1 MSALLSKTI
10 KTEKTEKEHPGWIN
24 TLTYLYPNK
33 NLCKF
38 SDNCFN
44 TCLKTSGRL
53 PMAKKAMINRT
64 KLLYQDNDTF
74 INNLEIELRKVKK
87 SAHKKGKKLAYR
99 FNGTSDRFEEVKH
112 FLDMNDQPF
121 DQAYDYTKDFQRVLD
136 YQGYKGY
143 NLTFSY
149 DGLNSLETKFLLK
162 NKIANVSVVM
172 TTKRN
177 EELPKTYNLN
187 GIDYPVLDGDKHDLR
202 FTENKGYI
210 IGLRAKGKAIK
221 NNGSFVQSIQWFY

>member
-10 KTEKTEKEHPGWIN
+10 KTEKTEKEYPDWIN
-24 TLTYLYPNK
+24 VLTYLYPNK

-53 PMAKKAMINRT
+53 PMAKKAMIKRT
-64 KLLYQDNDTF
+64 KLLYQDN
-74 INNLEIELRKVKK
+74 ELFKKTLVNELKKAKK
-87 SAHKKGKKLAYR
+87 SASKKNKKLAYR
-99 FNGTSDRFEEVKH
+99 PNGTSDRIEEVIYLLNHKDKD
-112 FLDMNDQPF
+112 LMF
-121 DQAYDYTKDFQRVLD
+121 DKLYDYTKDFKRVLD

-149 DGLNSLETKFLLK
+149 DGLNGVESKFLLK

-172 TTKRN
+172 TTKRE

-187 GIDYPVLDGDKHDLR
+187 GVDYPVLDGDKHDLR

-221 NNGSFVQSIQWFY
+221 NNGTFVQSTN

>member
-1 MSALLSKTI
+1 
-10 KTEKTEKEHPGWIN
+10 
-24 TLTYLYPNK
+24 
-33 NLCKF
+33 
-38 SDNCFN
+38 
-44 TCLKTSGRL
+44 
-53 PMAKKAMINRT
+53 
-64 KLLYQDNDTF
+64 
-74 INNLEIELRKVKK
+74 
-87 SAHKKGKKLAYR
+87 
-99 FNGTSDRFEEVKH
+99 
-112 FLDMNDQPF
+112 MNDQPF

-149 DGLNSLETKFLLK
+149 DGLNNLETKFLLK

-172 TTKRN
+172 TTKRE

-221 NNGSFVQSIQWFY
+221 NNGTFVQSI

>member
-33 NLCKF
+33 NLCPF
-38 SDNCFN
+38 SDQCFL

-112 FLDMNDQPF
+112 FLDMDNQPF
-121 DQAYDYTKDFQRVLD
+121 DQAYDYTKNFQRVLD

-172 TTKRN
+172 ATKRN

-221 NNGSFVQSIQWFY
+221 NNGTFVQSI

>member
-10 KTEKTEKEHPGWIN
+10 KTEKTEKEYPGWIN

-33 NLCKF
+33 NLCPF
-38 SDNCFN
+38 SDQCFL

-64 KLLYQDNDTF
+64 KLLYQDNDLFKKTLV
-74 INNLEIELRKVKK
+74 NELKKAKK
-87 SAHKKGKKLAYR
+87 SAIKKSKKLAYR
-99 FNGTSDRFEEVKH
+99 PNGTSDRIDEVLYLLNHDDKD
-112 FLDMNDQPF
+112 LMF
-121 DQAYDYTKDFQRVLD
+121 DQLYDYTKDFQRVLD

-221 NNGSFVQSIQWFY
+221 NNGTFVQSI

>member
-1 MSALLSKTI
+1 MRALLSKTI

-33 NLCKF
+33 KLCPF
-38 SDNCFN
+38 SDQCFV

-99 FNGTSDRFEEVKH
+99 FNGTSDRFTEVKH
-112 FLDMNDQPF
+112 FLDMENQPF
-121 DQAYDYTKDFQRVLD
+121 DQAYDYTKDFKRVLD
-136 YQGYKGY
+136 YQDYKGY

-221 NNGSFVQSIQWFY
+221 NNGTFVQSI

>member
-1 MSALLSKTI
+1 MTTLLSKTI
-10 KTEKTEKEHPGWIN
+10 KTEKTEKAYPDWIN

-38 SDNCFN
+38 SENCFS

-53 PMAKKAMINRT
+53 PMSKKAMITRT
-64 KLLYQDNDTF
+64 KLLYQDNVTF
-74 INNLEIELRKVKK
+74 IENLESELRKAKK

-99 FNGTSDRFEEVKH
+99 FNGTSDRFEEIKIM
-112 FLDMNDQPF
+112 LDKEDQPF
-121 DQAYDYTKDFQRVLD
+121 DIAYDYTKDFQRVLD
-136 YQGYKGY
+136 YQAYKGY
-143 NLTFSY
+143 HLTFSY
-149 DGLNSLETKFLLK
+149 DGLNGIEAKFLLK

-172 TTKRN
+172 TTKRE

-187 GIDYPVLDGDKHDLR
+187 GVDYPVLDGDKHDLR

-221 NNGSFVQSIQWFY
+221 NNGTFVQSTN

>member
-1 MSALLSKTI
+1 MTALLSKTI

-33 NLCKF
+33 NLCPF
-38 SDNCFN
+38 SDQCFL

-112 FLDMNDQPF
+112 FLDMDNQPF
-121 DQAYDYTKDFQRVLD
+121 DQAYDYTKNFQRVLD

-172 TTKRN
+172 ATKRN

-221 NNGSFVQSIQWFY
+221 NNGTFVQSI

>member
-1 MSALLSKTI
+1 MTKLLSKTI
-10 KTEKTEKEHPGWIN
+10 KTEKTEKEYPDWIN
-24 TLTYLYPNK
+24 VLTYLYPNK

-38 SDNCFN
+38 SDNCFI

-53 PMAKKAMINRT
+53 PMAKKAMIKRT
-64 KLLYQDNDTF
+64 KLLYQDKMTF
-74 INNLEIELRKVKK
+74 INTLEIELRKAKK
-87 SAHKKGKKLAYR
+87 SANKKGKKLAYR
-99 FNGTSDRFEEVKH
+99 FNGTSDRFDELKH
-112 FLDMNDQPF
+112 LLDMKDQPF
-121 DQAYDYTKDFQRVLD
+121 DQAYDYTKDFKRVLD

-149 DGLNSLETKFLLK
+149 DGLNKLEAKFLLK

-172 TTKRN
+172 NTKKDQ
-177 EELPKTYNLN
+177 ELPKTYYLN
-187 GIDYPVLDGDKHDLR
+187 GVEYPVLDGDKHDLR

-221 NNGSFVQSIQWFY
+221 NNGTFVQPTN

>member
-1 MSALLSKTI
+1 MTKLLSKTI
-10 KTEKTEKEHPGWIN
+10 KTEKTEKEYPDWIN
-24 TLTYLYPNK
+24 VLTYLYPNK

-38 SDNCFN
+38 SDNCFI

-53 PMAKKAMINRT
+53 PMAKKAMIKRT
-64 KLLYQDNDTF
+64 KLLYQDKMTF
-74 INNLEIELRKVKK
+74 INTLEIELRKAKK
-87 SAHKKGKKLAYR
+87 SANKKGKKLAYR
-99 FNGTSDRFEEVKH
+99 FNGTSDRFDELKH
-112 FLDMNDQPF
+112 LLDMKDQPF
-121 DQAYDYTKDFQRVLD
+121 DQAYDYTKDFKRVLD

-149 DGLNSLETKFLLK
+149 DGLNKLEAKFLLK

-172 TTKRN
+172 NTKKDQ
-177 EELPKTYNLN
+177 ELPKTYNLN
-187 GIDYPVLDGDKHDLR
+187 GVEYPVLDGDKHDLR

-221 NNGSFVQSIQWFY
+221 NNGTFVQPTN

>member
-1 MSALLSKTI
+1 MTTLLSKTI
-10 KTEKTEKEHPGWIN
+10 KTEKTEKEYPDWIN

-53 PMAKKAMINRT
+53 PMAKKAMIKRT
-64 KLLYQDNDTF
+64 KLLYQDN
-74 INNLEIELRKVKK
+74 ELFKKTLVNELKKAKK
-87 SAHKKGKKLAYR
+87 SASKKNKKLAYR
-99 FNGTSDRFEEVKH
+99 PNGTSDRIEEVIYLLNHKDKD
-112 FLDMNDQPF
+112 LMF
-121 DQAYDYTKDFQRVLD
+121 DKLYDYTKDFKRVLD

-149 DGLNSLETKFLLK
+149 DGLNNLEAKFLLK

-172 TTKRN
+172 NTKR
-177 EELPKTYNLN
+177 EEQLPKTYNLN
-187 GIDYPVLDGDKHDLR
+187 GVDYPVLDGDKHDLR

-221 NNGSFVQSIQWFY
+221 NKGTFVQSI

>member
-33 NLCKF
+33 NLCPF
-38 SDNCFN
+38 SDQCFL

-64 KLLYQDNDTF
+64 KLLYQDNNTF
-74 INNLEIELRKVKK
+74 INNLENELRKVKK

-112 FLDMNDQPF
+112 FLDMDNQPF
-121 DQAYDYTKDFQRVLD
+121 DQAYDYTKNFQRVLN

-221 NNGSFVQSIQWFY
+221 NNGTFVQSI

>member
-1 MSALLSKTI
+1 MTTLLSKTI
-10 KTEKTEKEHPGWIN
+10 KTEKTEKEHPNWIN

-53 PMAKKAMINRT
+53 PMAKKAMIKRT
-64 KLLYQDNDTF
+64 KLLYQDNETF
-74 INNLEIELRKVKK
+74 INTLEIELRKAKK
-87 SAHKKGKKLAYR
+87 AANKKGKKLAYR
-99 FNGTSDRFEEVKH
+99 FNGTSDRFEEIKYL
-112 FLDMNDQPF
+112 LDLPKQPF
-121 DQAYDYTKDFQRVLD
+121 NKAYDYTKDFKRVLD

-149 DGLNSLETKFLLK
+149 DGLNGIEAKFLLK

-172 TTKRN
+172 STKKDQ
-177 EELPKTYNLN
+177 ELPKTYNLN
-187 GIDYPVLDGDKHDLR
+187 GVDYPVLDGDKHDLR

-221 NNGSFVQSIQWFY
+221 NNGTFVQSTNKG